1 VGSAQKIQADVSGSR
16 KWLRESRSFCPQKK
30 KKQKL
35 DADQLVPVAC
45 NSASETDC
53 ESVGEARNWGILLR
67 LVLRWAVLNSNT
79 GSGPARSGCI
89 I

>member
-1 VGSAQKIQADVSGSR
+1 MVKGKQKLLPS
-16 KWLRESRSFCPQKK
+16 KK